1 MAENMANVMFV
12 MQKRPD
18 GLASITLDR
27 PEKHNA
33 FTAETILGLTH
44 AFHTLGQD
52 PDVRAILLSG
62 NGPSFCAGADAQW
75 MREQAT
81 SSDAD
86 NRADAMRLSD
96 MLATINDCAKT
107 VICIAHGNVFGG
119 GVGLVACADL
129 VIARPQ
135 TQFRLSEVRL
145 GLTPATISPFVV
157 AKIGQSHAR
166 RYFLTAE
173 SFGAEQAVQIGL
185 AHIVSDDPQAQ
196 VETWLAQV
204 LLGAPGA
211 IADAKSLIR
220 DVSDRPISFSLRSE
234 TADRIAD
241 RRASPEGREGL
252 AAFLEKRKPGWA
264 QA

>member
-1 MAENMANVMFV
+1 MFV
-12 MQKRPD
+12 MQKRAD
-18 GLASITLDR
+18 GLATVTLDR
-27 PEKHNA
+27 AEKHNA
-33 FTAETILGLTH
+33 FTAEIILGLTQ
-44 AFHTLGQD
+44 AFHALGQD
-52 PDVRAILLSG
+52 PDVRAIVLSG
-62 NGPSFCAGADAQW
+62 NGPSFCAGADAGW

-81 SSDAD
+81 ASDAE

-96 MLATINDCAKT
+96 MLATLNDCPKP

-119 GVGLVACADL
+119 GVGLVACADM
-129 VIARPQ
+129 VVARPG

-166 RYFLTAE
+166 RCFLTAE
-173 SFGAEQAVQIGL
+173 SFGPEQAVQMGL
-185 AHIVSDDPQAQ
+185 VHAVSDDPQAQ
-196 VETWLAQV
+196 VDAWFQNL

-220 DVSDRPISFSLRSE
+220 DVSDRPISFSLRSD
-234 TADRIAD
+234 TAERIAD
-241 RRASPEGREGL
+241 RRASAEGREGL

-264 QA
+264 PR

>member
-1 MAENMANVMFV
+1 MYV
-12 MQKRPD
+12 MQKRAD

-33 FTAETILGLTH
+33 FTAEIILGLTQ
-44 AFHTLGQD
+44 AFHALGQD
-52 PDVRAILLSG
+52 PDVRAILLTG

-81 SSDAD
+81 AGDAE

-96 MLATINDCAKT
+96 MLATLNDCAKP
-107 VICIAHGNVFGG
+107 VICVAHGNVFGG

-129 VIARPQ
+129 VVARPN

-157 AKIGQSHAR
+157 AKIGQTHAR

-173 SFGAEQAVQIGL
+173 SFGPEQAVAMGL
-185 AHIVSDDPQAQ
+185 AHVVSDDPQAR
-196 VETWLAQV
+196 VEAWFANL

-220 DVSDRPISFSLRSE
+220 DVSDRPISFSLRAE

-241 RRASPEGREGL
+241 RRASAEGREGL
-252 AAFLEKRKPGWA
+252 QAFLDKRKPGWA
-264 QA
+264 PK